1 MRFEVSPELFEL
13 LPDAVFGVVA
23 VRGADN
29 SREYPE
35 ISALLRSAAADCAEA
50 LAGVKVKE
58 SPDIVPYR
66 EAFRALGINPN
77 KFMCSI
83 EALMTR
89 IAKGKGFPEI
99 SPIVDL
105 GNAVSLR
112 TRLPIGAHDMGTVER
127 ALEVRHAREGDTFV
141 PFGGGEVETPDEN
154 EVVYV
159 SGGQVRSENG
169 SEADIALR
177 IFGQMGIA
185 KDMLIAENQS
195 RNTAENARRTRELL
209 EKRGLRKVVVVS
221 PALHAPR
228 VRLLFAREGLDVV
241 MYPSHYRRSRDW
253 NFHLLMDIM
262 PTAEN
267 LNDVSDALHE
277 YLGLLAIRLGLY

>member
-1 MRFEVSPELFEL
+1 MRFEVSKDVFDL
-13 LPDAVFGVVA
+13 LPDACFGVVA
-23 VRGADN
+23 VRGVDN
-29 SREYPE
+29 SKSYPE
-35 ISALLRSAAADCAEA
+35 VSELLHAAIAECEGA

-58 SPDIVPYR
+58 SPEIVPYR

-159 SGGQVRSENG
+159 SGGQVRTRRWTWRQSEIGKITESTTDLLFPIDGFRSLNLDRVLEARKEL
-169 SEADIALR
+169 SELIESL
-177 IFGQMGIA
+177 FGA
-185 KDMLIAENQS
+185 KTAVGMVDAENPVFD
-195 RNTAENARRTRELL
+195 AE
-209 EKRGLRKVVVVS
+209 
-221 PALHAPR
+221 P
-228 VRLLFAREGLDVV
+228 
-241 MYPSHYRRSRDW
+241 
-253 NFHLLMDIM
+253 
-262 PTAEN
+262 
-267 LNDVSDALHE
+267 
-277 YLGLLAIRLGLY
+277 

>member
-1 MRFEVSPELFEL
+1 MRFEVSPKLFEL

-141 PFGGGEVETPDEN
+141 PFGGGEAETPDEN

-159 SGGQVRSENG
+159 SGGQVRTRRWTWRQSEIGKITEATTDLLFPIDGFRSINYDRVLEARKEL
-169 SEADIALR
+169 SELIES
-177 IFGQMGIA
+177 IFGA
-185 KDMLIAENQS
+185 K
-195 RNTAENARRTRELL
+195 TAVGMVDRDNPVFECEL
-209 EKRGLRKVVVVS
+209 
-221 PALHAPR
+221 
-228 VRLLFAREGLDVV
+228 
-241 MYPSHYRRSRDW
+241 
-253 NFHLLMDIM
+253 
-262 PTAEN
+262 
-267 LNDVSDALHE
+267 
-277 YLGLLAIRLGLY
+277 